1 MALLIPLVIFFIMCI
16 LLVVFMAKSQPPGP
30 VDTAE
35 AFCDAVIRDD
45 KTTLEALSSIKVV
58 RTDVIK
64 LLKSQTDI
72 SLVGKKYNI
81 EILEDMVSN
90 DSTFVLLEISFIDQ
104 KVKIDMQLTKTINR
118 WVVSMIRT
126 KNETEIK

>member
-1 MALLIPLVIFFIMCI
+1 M
-16 LLVVFMAKSQPPGP
+16 
-30 VDTAE
+30 
-35 AFCDAVIRDD
+35 
-45 KTTLEALSSIKVV
+45 
-58 RTDVIK
+58 
-64 LLKSQTDI
+64 LKSQTDI

-90 DSTFVLLEISFIDQ
+90 DSSFVLLEISFIDQ